1 MSLWLDNVDALELRP
16 NLGEDDLQLVIRS
29 AYKQVLGNIHLMES
43 QRLISAESQLRDG
56 SITVRGFVRAIAQS
70 DLYRAL
76 FFETSSSY
84 RFIELNFKHLLGRAP
99 QDQTEIAEHV
109 ALYINHGYRAE
120 IDSYI
125 DSSEYNGSFGENIVP
140 YCRGS
145 QTQMGVKNVCFNS
158 TFALYRGDAT
168 SDTGKSSALTSDV
181 AGNFST
187 KIVTP
192 ATRSGAY
199 ANTGK
204 RFRIS
209 VTKASYG
216 ARVTQSNT
224 TFEVGYA
231 QLSQKIQNIQK
242 TGGKILQVAEVA
254 NA

>member
-1 MSLWLDNVDALELRP
+1 
-16 NLGEDDLQLVIRS
+16 
-29 AYKQVLGNIHLMES
+29 MES
-43 QRLISAESQLRDG
+43 QRLISAESQLRDS

-70 DLYRAL
+70 GLYRAL
-76 FFETSSSY
+76 FFETSSPY

-99 QDQTEIAEHV
+99 QDQAEIAEHV
-109 ALYINHGYRAE
+109 AFYNHHGYDAE

-125 DSSEYNGSFGENIVP
+125 DSNEYNGSFEENIVP
-140 YCRGS
+140 YCRGN
-145 QTQMGVKNVCFNS
+145 QTPVGVKNIGFNR

-168 SDTGKSSALTSDV
+168 SDSRRESALTSDV

-187 KIVTP
+187 KIVVP

-199 ANTGK
+199 ASTGK

-224 TFEVGYA
+224 TFEVDYA
-231 QLSQKIQNIQK
+231 QLSKKIQNIQK
-242 TGGKILQVAEVA
+242 TGGRILKVAEVA